1 MTATRLSPPEVELV
15 SRHLTRARR
24 QVKYNGRVWSVE
36 RRFSEFDELD
46 KELARMPA
54 REGRTVHLPPF
65 PSKVWVGKAAQET
78 QDRRRREL
86 EAYVQALVRQ
96 PAVLQASPHLRAFLE
111 LPPRPPSDEE
121 GRRESVGQLPAAGA
135 GGRGDATLENP
146 YAARLRDDGGGG
158 ASGSLGGRGGARG
171 VGGVR
176 ASWSDRD
183 DDEASL

>member
-1 MTATRLSPPEVELV
+1 LTATRLSPPEVELV

-86 EAYVQALVRQ
+86 EAYVQALER
-96 PAVLQASPHLRAFLE
+96 
-111 LPPRPPSDEE
+111 PRTSARSWSC
-121 GRRESVGQLPAAGA
+121 RRVPRRTRKAAGSPW
-135 GGRGDATLENP
+135 GSCLPREL
-146 YAARLRDDGGGG
+146 GG
-158 ASGSLGGRGGARG
+158 AGMPHWRTRMLHG
-171 VGGVR
+171 
-176 ASWSDRD
+176 
-183 DDEASL
+183 

>member
-86 EAYVQALVRQ
+86 EELGEFEPWRLVVRGMCFPTLAL
-96 PAVLQASPHLRAFLE
+96 
-111 LPPRPPSDEE
+111 
-121 GRRESVGQLPAAGA
+121 GQLHPL
-135 GGRGDATLENP
+135 TL
-146 YAARLRDDGGGG
+146 
-158 ASGSLGGRGGARG
+158 
-171 VGGVR
+171 V
-176 ASWSDRD
+176 
-183 DDEASL
+183 